1 MRCAL
6 PAVPAV
12 LLLALAMTPDA
23 ARADVKDISI
33 TVKGVT
39 CPVCTH
45 SINIAVRRLAGVKS
59 TKIALAT
66 RVVLDVTPHSG
77 AWVEPS
83 QIIRQISLTGFQAKP
98 DEVKLRL
105 QGDIAVSGE
114 RMMLTLSDIA
124 SPLAVR
130 LLIALPETRDAHSGS
145 IGQELADLKASLTAG
160 ASSTRHV
167 EIEGW
172 WRSAKDSNQLAA
184 LVPTKL
190 TVLP

>member
-1 MRCAL
+1 MGGLL
-6 PAVPAV
+6 PSVSFA
-12 LLLALAMTPDA
+12 LLLALALAPGV
-23 ARADVKDISI
+23 ARADVKDIAI

-105 QGDIAVSGE
+105 QGDIAIRGE
-114 RMMLTLSDIA
+114 RMLLTLSDIA
-124 SPLAVR
+124 SPPAVR
-130 LLIALPETRDAHSGS
+130 LLITPGGGDARGS
-145 IGQELADLKASLTAG
+145 IERELTDLQATLAG
-160 ASSTRHV
+160 GPSATRRV

-172 WRSAKDSNQLAA
+172 WRPAKDSKETAA
-184 LVPTKL
+184 LIPTKL
-190 TVLP
+190 TLLP